1 MQPRPGNPDHVHHEH
16 EPLLTLHAGLIFM
29 LGTLTAT
36 CAGVLTLHGGA
47 SRPTA
52 LLTAGAA
59 FAGAVMFFRS
69 LIATS
74 PRTGEQQ
81 QLRPNEGHTG
91 DQQAEPARQA
101 PPRAARRNSRSCR

>member
-1 MQPRPGNPDHVHHEH
+1 MQPRPSHHEH
-16 EPLLTLHAGLIFM
+16 EPLLTLHAALIFM
-29 LGTLTAT
+29 LGILTAT

-69 LIATS
+69 LVATS
-74 PRTGEQQ
+74 PRPWEQQ
-81 QLRPNEGHTG
+81 FHPADGHTG
-91 DQQAEPARQA
+91 DQQAEPARQT
-101 PPRAARRNSRSCR
+101 PPRAARRNFRSCR